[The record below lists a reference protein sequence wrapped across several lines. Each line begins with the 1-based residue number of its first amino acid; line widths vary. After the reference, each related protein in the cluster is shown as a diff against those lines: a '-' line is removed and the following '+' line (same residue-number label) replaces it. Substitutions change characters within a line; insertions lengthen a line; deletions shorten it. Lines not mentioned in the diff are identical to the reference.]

1 MKKTLLFSAMALTLL
16 AALSGCKS
24 TPEITALVKGKEC
37 KVVALDLEYE
47 AAIDPASVSTESFV
61 VEGEEVAFAKVTEP
75 EHVLIV
81 LKRECKGEGCKGEGC
96 KGEGCGK
103 GDCEKEGCDKADCE
117 KVKADCE
124 KAGCDKAECEKAKA
138 ECCKAKAEGEKD
150 GCKKSKCC
158 KKDDDGIPVPKV
170 NVQQVADLK
179 TLDGKTVKAWKSAR
193 PATDVEFV
201 GRGKGKCKG
210 SCDDCD

>member
-1 MKKTLLFSAMALTLL
+1 MKKTLMFSAMALTLL

-61 VEGEEVAFAKVTEP
+61 VEGEEVVFAKVTEP

-81 LKRECKGEGCKGEGC
+81 LKRECKGEGCKD
-96 KGEGCGK
+96 EGCGK

-138 ECCKAKAEGEKD
+138 ECCKAKAEGEKE

-158 KKDDDGIPVPKV
+158 KDRDDDGLPVPKV
-170 NVQQVADLK
+170 SVQQVADLK

-201 GRGKGKCKG
+201 GRGKGKGKCKD

>member
-1 MKKTLLFSAMALTLL
+1 MKKTLMFSAMALTLL

-47 AAIDPASVSTESFV
+47 AAIDPASVSAESFV

-81 LKRECKGEGCKGEGC
+81 LKSEC

-103 GDCEKEGCDKADCE
+103 EDCEKEGCD
-117 KVKADCE
+117 KADCE

-150 GCKKSKCC
+150 GCDKSKCC
-158 KKDDDGIPVPKV
+158 KDKDDDELPVPKV
-170 NVQQVADLK
+170 SVQQVADLK

-201 GRGKGKCKG
+201 GRGKGKCKD